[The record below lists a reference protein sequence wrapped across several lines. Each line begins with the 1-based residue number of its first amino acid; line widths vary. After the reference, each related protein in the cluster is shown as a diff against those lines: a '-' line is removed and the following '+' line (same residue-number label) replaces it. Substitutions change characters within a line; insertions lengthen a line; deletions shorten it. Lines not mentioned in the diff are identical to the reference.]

1 MKKAL
6 TAILALLPS
15 LALAAPAASAPH
27 GRDPA
32 RFGEMKA
39 KQLQML
45 SQHIQ
50 VLQSAQRC
58 VQAAPT
64 GRGDAARP
72 LSYPPPDFRTPRPGW
87 RRTAAHPI
95 PPRRPGSSHP
105 QVSNRL
111 PFEGRGIRAQY
122 PAKGIY

>member
-6 TAILALLPS
+6 TAILALLPT

-58 VQAAPT
+58 VQAAQ
-64 GRGDAARP
+64 
-72 LSYPPPDFRTPRPGW
+72 TPQALQSCREALRQQVETMRPG
-87 RRTAAHPI
+87 H
-95 PPRRPGSSHP
+95 
-105 QVSNRL
+105 
-111 PFEGRGIRAQY
+111 
-122 PAKGIY
+122 